1 MKVANAARL
10 AVAAIFVHIVGFVV
24 EFGNQSLCRRHHD
37 VAGRPFLQL
46 GIFPFQRR
54 DADHVLALDRSEQF
68 DGRLAVTDACAQWVF
83 DLAASIFGA
92 YDSREGSD
100 TEGRRLITEWFV
112 LVPKKNSKSTVAAA
126 IMLTALIRNWRESA
140 EFTILAPTLEVA
152 NNSFAPARDMVRK
165 DEALEDLMQVQ
176 THVKT
181 ITSRQNN
188 GTLKVSAADSNT
200 VSGKKLVGTLIEE
213 LWLFGK
219 QANAENMLREATGGL
234 ASRPEAFVIY
244 ITTQSDDPPA
254 GVFLQ
259 KLQYARDVR
268 DGVIIDKQFVP
279 IIYEYPDDIIKSKQD
294 RNPVNFGMVNPN
306 INYSVDR
313 DFLEREMR
321 KAEVEG
327 EHSVRGFLAKHLN
340 VEIGLMLRS
349 NRWAGANHWEA
360 QALPALSLE
369 ELIERCEVIDLGID
383 GGGLD
388 DLLGLAAVG
397 RCKTTRQWFA
407 WTHAWSSA
415 KNLVYLQWCRWLPQ
429 FAAANSLICESWG
442 TAAAGTVQ
450 VQDPASITGNPTA
463 TMYNADLVHPK
474 NPATYCLAK
483 RMAAVYNTIYPTG
496 GSTGGRMVTDGGLL
510 SNPTMLGSGGTP
522 SAGTGTIAAGPIAN
536 GLGVTITAGTPVV
549 TPYQTARTV
558 AADGDLGG
566 NWQGFSM
573 AATAAGD
580 QFTVAFPALHTLVNN
595 GDVVDFK
602 VLARLAVGGNLV
614 KEFYFFCNSQ
624 TGITGNNLVTDM
636 QLATG
641 QMGPYPENFSA
652 LMGADI
658 PVRGPLSVHGA
669 PQAFQPTIRIT
680 ANAAGTMALE
690 IACASADKL

>member
-1 MKVANAARL
+1 MKTPEWSTACPDWADRLKSGRSIIPAPIFPDEAEAGL
-10 AVAAIFVHIVGFVV
+10 AVMRELRIV
-24 EFGNQSLCRRHHD
+24 
-37 VAGRPFLQL
+37 
-46 GIFPFQRR
+46 
-54 DADHVLALDRSEQF
+54 DAPGSPMI
-68 DGRLAVTDACAQWVF
+68 GDACAQWVF

-92 YDSREGSD
+92 YDSRVGSE

-200 VSGKKLVGTLIEE
+200 VSGKKSVGTLIEE

-234 ASRPEAFVIY
+234 ASRPEGFVIY

-268 DGVIIDKQFVP
+268 DGVIVDKQFVP

-294 RNPVNFGMVNPN
+294 RNPANFGMVNPN

-407 WTHAWSSA
+407 WTHAWAHPSVIELRKSEA
-415 KNLVYLQWCRWLPQ
+415 ARLNDFKDDGDLTLVEKIGDDVTELVA
-429 FAAANSLICESWG
+429 FAA
-442 TAAAGTVQ
+442 Q
-450 VQDPASITGNPTA
+450 VWMSGKLDKIGVDPA
-463 TMYNADLVHPK
+463 
-474 NPATYCLAK
+474 
-483 RMAAVYNTIYPTG
+483 
-496 GSTGGRMVTDGGLL
+496 GL
-510 SNPTMLGSGGTP
+510 
-522 SAGTGTIAAGPIAN
+522 GTILDMLEMEGIPAELVIGIPQGWKMNGAIKTAERKLAGGELWHGGQRLMNWCVGNAKVVAVGN
-536 GLGVTITAGTPVV
+536 AVTITKQTSGSAKIDPLAALFNAV
-549 TPYQTARTV
+549 TLLALNP
-558 AADGDLGG
+558 
-566 NWQGFSM
+566 
-573 AATAAGD
+573 AATGSS
-580 QFTVAFPALHTLVNN
+580 FW
-595 GDVVDFK
+595 
-602 VLARLAVGGNLV
+602 
-614 KEFYFFCNSQ
+614 
-624 TGITGNNLVTDM
+624 
-636 QLATG
+636 
-641 QMGPYPENFSA
+641 
-652 LMGADI
+652 
-658 PVRGPLSVHGA
+658 
-669 PQAFQPTIRIT
+669 
-680 ANAAGTMALE
+680 
-690 IACASADKL
+690 DK